1 MATRY
6 NYTGGIVTNGLVLN
20 LDAAKTD
27 SYPGTGT
34 TWRDL
39 SGNSNNGTLTNGPTF
54 SGIGK
59 QASIVFDG
67 VDDYVD
73 CGTGT
78 LIPNSWTL
86 TGWVNQRRIT
96 GTGMIVARSSDG
108 PLYEQTGTL
117 GWSSTRSSTFHVGGK
132 LTNGAYYYECTSSVF
147 LNTSSILNIVGTFN
161 EPTTTLTLYIN
172 GAPVN
177 TKNTGFSMT
186 LTGSQRIQVGCSDGN
201 TPGNFFS
208 GSIYQTQIYNRSLS
222 QFDVWQNFNAYKS
235 RYGIPDIVT
244 DGLVLNLDAGNPYSY
259 LSGSSGTTW
268 SNTVAV
274 SSSISGTLTNGPV
287 YSNGA
292 ITFDGTNDY
301 VGYGNVLNFERTDS
315 FSLSG
320 WVRIN
325 SLSSFRAIIA
335 KMDSSFRGYLF
346 AVETTGQVVF
356 ILRNTSTTNG
366 IIVRTASSP
375 IAINTWYN
383 ITVTYN
389 GTSSPNGVNFYINSE
404 IISNSVAQ
412 DNLSSTVLNSQ
423 AGAIGARIGPN
434 DGYLLGNIASTQIYN
449 RALSSTEVSQNFNAL
464 RGRYGI

>member
-1 MATRY
+1 MAGRIAY
-6 NYTGGIVTNGLVLN
+6 LGNIVTQGLVLD
-20 LDAAKTD
+20 LDAAIKG

-34 TWRDL
+34 TWTDV
-39 SGNSNNGTLTNGPTF
+39 SNNGNNGTLTNGPTF
-54 SGIGK
+54 TGSDYG
-59 QASIVFDG
+59 AIVFDG
-67 VDDYVD
+67 TNDYVNLNTGLGSGD
-73 CGTGT
+73 FLIDMWIKKPNSGSSSQSLIGYYVDQNNPGVMVWTSTTTPIFRISAGTG
-78 LIPNSWTL
+78 SYA
-86 TGWVNQRRIT
+86 Q
-96 GTGMIVARSSDG
+96 M
-108 PLYEQTGTL
+108 TL
-117 GWSSTRSSTFHVGGK
+117 GNIADDTWRNLTISGVRTGNAVG
-132 LTNGAYYYECTSSVF
+132 
-147 LNTSSILNIVGTFN
+147 
-161 EPTTTLTLYIN
+161 YIN
-172 GAPVN
+172 GAPINQVDI
-177 TKNTGFSMT
+177 T
-186 LTGSQRIQVGCSDGN
+186 SQPCSVSLATVGNIPIMGYL
-201 TPGNFFS
+201 S
-208 GSIYQTQIYNRSLS
+208 GSVAAVKGYRQALTQF
-222 QFDVWQNFNAYKS
+222 QVWQNFNSYKS

-292 ITFDGTNDY
+292 ITFDGSDDY

-320 WVRIN
+320 WVRIS

-389 GTSSPNGVNFYINSE
+389 GTSSPNGVNVYVNSE

-434 DGYLLGNIASTQIYN
+434 DGYLLGNIATTQIYN
-449 RALSSTEVSQNFNAL
+449 RALSATEITQNFNAL